1 MLDGVFI
8 EGGQELRTPE
18 AGKVLAIGVDTTY
31 RSWQSSY
38 DSLLEM
44 LHREEATSFVVHA
57 RGPREGE
64 RWIQPTAEGMQG
76 WEVLDISEASRYRLR
91 GPWGLYHLI
100 TLLAGL
106 PVGLGDEALLHLMRE
121 GFDTPTVAAYD
132 SLRMA
137 GPLTATAGLNV
148 HPKLRMGPYLAPPY
162 GPFFQTLVGHVMVQV
177 PLSTDPIM
185 AEAVLTNGLRRG
197 ELFLSLGDGEV
208 AEGFRLAAIQGSS
221 AVGRMGMDLTAAPG
235 TRLRGGFQ
243 GVLDR
248 KVVYRVLRNGTEV
261 AWIRGPGLEWDA
273 SAPGVYRVEVYSYT
287 ARLGDLFFRLRPW
300 IFTNPIGLRNGG
312 DSKG

>member
-1 MLDGVFI
+1 VFI
-8 EGGQELRTPE
+8 QGGQELRTPE

-31 RSWQSSY
+31 RTWQSSY
-38 DSLLEM
+38 DSMVDM
-44 LHREEATSFVVHA
+44 LRREEATSFVVHG
-57 RGPREGE
+57 RGPRLDE
-64 RWIQPTAEGMQG
+64 RWIQATAKGMQG
-76 WEVLDISEASRYRLR
+76 WEVLDVSEATRYRLR

-100 TLLAGL
+100 TFIAGL
-106 PVGLGDEALLHLMRE
+106 PVGLGDEALLHLMRD

-148 HPKLRMGPYLAPPY
+148 HPKLRVGPYLAPPY
-162 GPFFQTLVGHVMVQV
+162 GPFFQTLVGHVTVQA

-185 AEAVLTNGLRRG
+185 GEAVLTNGLRRG

-208 AEGFRLAAIQGSS
+208 AEGFRLGAFQGGSQ
-221 AVGRMGMDLTAAPG
+221 VGRMGMDLAAAPG
-235 TRLRGGFQ
+235 TRLRGGFE
-243 GVLDR
+243 GGLAR
-248 KVVYRVLRNGTEV
+248 KVVYRVLRNGMEV

-273 SAPGVYRVEVYSYT
+273 STPGVYRVEVYSYT

-300 IFTNPIGLRNGG
+300 IFANPIGLRSGG
-312 DSKG
+312 DGPG